1 MQCTHCVCAHA
12 VYVQGVQS
20 VQALTLKK
28 KPFMKESSIIWRVTS
43 FALGATTNSSSCMLP
58 RQRWSNFFER

>member
-1 MQCTHCVCAHA
+1 M
-12 VYVQGVQS
+12 YVQGVQS